1 MGAFRHK
8 KEIIFVILRSK
19 QKKYSHF
26 SIRNLNKKKTMM
38 FRIPTVTK
46 NLLIINL
53 IAFIATYVFQLRG
66 IDLADIGGLHF
77 FMASNFHLYQLVTYL
92 FLHASFM
99 HILSNMFGLWM
110 FGCVIENVWGPKKFL
125 FYYITCGIGAGLLQ
139 EIAQFGS
146 FYMTIMEQVPDA
158 TLGTVMAYGSQYSSA
173 LNAWTTIGASGAV
186 YAVILAFGMTFPNER
201 LFIIPFPFPI
211 KAKWFVLGY
220 VAIEFFSALGSSGD
234 GVAHTAHLGGMLFG
248 YLMIRYWN
256 HHPGSSFDKG
266 RGQQF
271 FENLKHN
278 FEQRQQQSG
287 RRDNPNMHA
296 ERGGSKEDDMN
307 YNARKKQNQEEIDA
321 ILDKIRKSGY
331 DSLTKEEK
339 KKLFD
344 ASNQQ

>member
-1 MGAFRHK
+1 
-8 KEIIFVILRSK
+8 
-19 QKKYSHF
+19 
-26 SIRNLNKKKTMM
+26 MM
-38 FRIPTVTK
+38 FRIPTITK

-53 IAFIATYVFQLRG
+53 IAFLATLVFQMRG
-66 IDLADIGGLHF
+66 IDLGDIGGLHF
-77 FMASNFHLYQLVTYL
+77 FMASHFHFYQLVTYQ
-92 FLHASFM
+92 FLHAGFT
-99 HILSNMFGLWM
+99 HILFNMFGLWM
-110 FGCVIENVWGPKKFL
+110 FGSVIENVWGSKKFL
-125 FYYITCGIGAGLLQ
+125 FYYITCGIGAGLMQ
-139 EIAQFGS
+139 ELAQFGS
-146 FYMTIMEQVPDA
+146 FYMTVAEQVPDA
-158 TLGTVMAYGSQYSSA
+158 SLSMVLQFGAQYATA

-256 HHPGSSFDKG
+256 KHPNATYNRS

-271 FENLKHN
+271 FENLKHS
-278 FEQRQQQSG
+278 FDQRQHNSHQSQ
-287 RRDNPNMHA
+287 PNMHA
-296 ERGGSKEDDMN
+296 EQGGARETDQE
-307 YNARKKQNQEEIDA
+307 YNARRRKNQEEIDA

-339 KKLFD
+339 KRLFD
-344 ASNQQ
+344 ASNER

>member
-1 MGAFRHK
+1 
-8 KEIIFVILRSK
+8 
-19 QKKYSHF
+19 
-26 SIRNLNKKKTMM
+26 MM
-38 FRIPTVTK
+38 FRIPPITK

-158 TLGTVMAYGSQYSSA
+158 TFSTVITFGSQYSSA

-256 HHPGSSFDKG
+256 SHPDSSFDRG

-271 FENLKHN
+271 FENLKRN
-278 FEQRQQQSG
+278 FDQRHQQSG
-287 RRDNPNMHA
+287 HRNNPNMHA

-307 YNARKKQNQEEIDA
+307 YNAHKKQNQEEIDA

-344 ASNQQ
+344 ASNQR

>member
-1 MGAFRHK
+1 
-8 KEIIFVILRSK
+8 
-19 QKKYSHF
+19 
-26 SIRNLNKKKTMM
+26 MM
-38 FRIPTVTK
+38 FRIPTITK

-53 IAFIATYVFQLRG
+53 IAFLATVVLELRG
-66 IDLADIGGLHF
+66 IDLKDIGGLHF
-77 FMASNFHLYQLVTYL
+77 FMASDFHLYQLVTYL
-92 FLHASFM
+92 FLHANFM

-125 FYYITCGIGAGLLQ
+125 FYYISCGIGAGLLQ
-139 EIAQFGS
+139 EIAQLGS
-146 FYMTIMEQVPDA
+146 FYMTITAQDPSVSFGEIFAIGQQ
-158 TLGTVMAYGSQYSSA
+158 LSQQ

-211 KAKWFVLGY
+211 KAKWFVLFY

-248 YLMIRYWN
+248 FLMIRYWN
-256 HHPGSSFDKG
+256 RHPSSGFDRG

-271 FENLKHN
+271 FENLKRN
-278 FEQRQQQSG
+278 FEQRQRQHQQ
-287 RRDNPNMHA
+287 NNNNHMHA
-296 ERGGSKEDDMN
+296 ERGSSKEDDREF
-307 YNARKKQNQEEIDA
+307 NARKRQNQEEIDA

-344 ASNQQ
+344 ASNQR

>member
-1 MGAFRHK
+1 
-8 KEIIFVILRSK
+8 
-19 QKKYSHF
+19 
-26 SIRNLNKKKTMM
+26 MM
-38 FRIPTVTK
+38 FRIPPITK

-53 IAFIATYVFQLRG
+53 LAFLATFVLQMRG

-77 FMASNFHLYQLVTYL
+77 FLASNFHLYQLVTYL

-125 FYYITCGIGAGLLQ
+125 FYYISCGIGAGLLQ
-139 EIAQFGS
+139 ELAQLGS
-146 FYMTIMEQVPDA
+146 FYMTVAESVPGA
-158 TLGTVMAYGSQYSSA
+158 GLGTVFEYGRHYASA

-211 KAKWFVLGY
+211 KAKWFVMGY

-256 HHPGSSFDKG
+256 RHPDSGYDRS

-271 FENLKHN
+271 FDNLKRN
-278 FEQRQQQSG
+278 FEQRRQNQGNTG
-287 RRDNPNMHA
+287 RGRYDNSHMHA
-296 ERGGSKEDDMN
+296 ERGSKQDDME
-307 YNARKKQNQEEIDA
+307 YNARKKQNQDEIDA

-344 ASNQQ
+344 ASNQR

>member
-1 MGAFRHK
+1 
-8 KEIIFVILRSK
+8 
-19 QKKYSHF
+19 
-26 SIRNLNKKKTMM
+26 MM
-38 FRIPTVTK
+38 FRIPPITK

-53 IAFIATYVFQLRG
+53 LAFLATFVLQMRG
-66 IDLADIGGLHF
+66 IDLQDIGGLHF
-77 FMASNFHLYQLVTYL
+77 FMASNFHVYQLVTYL

-110 FGCVIENVWGPKKFL
+110 FGCVIENVWGQKKFL

-139 EIAQFGS
+139 ELAQFGS
-146 FYMTIMEQVPDA
+146 FYYTVVEQVPGASLA
-158 TLGTVMAYGSQYSSA
+158 TVFEYGTHYAQA

-256 HHPGSSFDKG
+256 RHPDSGYDRS

-271 FENLKHN
+271 FENLKRN
-278 FEQRQQQSG
+278 FEQRRQNQGGTSQD
-287 RRDNPNMHA
+287 RYDNRNMHV
-296 ERGGSKEDDMN
+296 ERGGSKEADQE

-344 ASNQQ
+344 ASNQR

>member
-1 MGAFRHK
+1 
-8 KEIIFVILRSK
+8 
-19 QKKYSHF
+19 
-26 SIRNLNKKKTMM
+26 MM
-38 FRIPTVTK
+38 FHIPTVTK

-53 IAFIATYVFQLRG
+53 IAFIATNVFQLRG

-125 FYYITCGIGAGLLQ
+125 FYYISCGIGAGLLQ
-139 EIAQFGS
+139 EIAQLGS
-146 FYMTIMEQVPDA
+146 FYMTVIESVPDA
-158 TLGTVMAYGSQYSSA
+158 TIGTVITLGSQYASA

-248 YLMIRYWN
+248 YLMIRYWLR
-256 HHPGSSFDKG
+256 HPGSNFDRG

-271 FENLKHN
+271 FESLKHN
-278 FEQRQQQSG
+278 FEQRRQQKKG
-287 RRDNPNMHA
+287 YNNPNMHA

-307 YNARKKQNQEEIDA
+307 YNARKKQNQDEIDA

>member
-1 MGAFRHK
+1 
-8 KEIIFVILRSK
+8 
-19 QKKYSHF
+19 
-26 SIRNLNKKKTMM
+26 MM
-38 FRIPTVTK
+38 FRIPTITK

-53 IAFIATYVFQLRG
+53 IAFFATFVLQLRG
-66 IDLADIGGLHF
+66 VDLANVGGLHF
-77 FMASNFHLYQLVTYL
+77 FMASDFHLYQLVTYL
-92 FLHASFM
+92 FLHANFM

-125 FYYITCGIGAGLLQ
+125 FYYISCGIGAGLLQ
-139 EIAQFGS
+139 EIAQLGS
-146 FYMTIMEQVPDA
+146 FYMMISEQDPSVSFGEIFA
-158 TLGTVMAYGSQYSSA
+158 IGQQLSHQ

-211 KAKWFVLGY
+211 KAKWFVLFY

-248 YLMIRYWN
+248 FLMIRYWN
-256 HHPGSSFDKG
+256 RHPSSGFDRG

-271 FENLKHN
+271 FENLKRN
-278 FEQRQQQSG
+278 FEQRQQQRG
-287 RRDNPNMHA
+287 NNMHA
-296 ERGGSKEDDMN
+296 ERGGSKEDDREF
-307 YNARKKQNQEEIDA
+307 NARKHQNQEEIDA

-344 ASNQQ
+344 ASNQR

>member
-1 MGAFRHK
+1 
-8 KEIIFVILRSK
+8 
-19 QKKYSHF
+19 
-26 SIRNLNKKKTMM
+26 MM
-38 FRIPTVTK
+38 FRIPTITK

-53 IAFIATYVFQLRG
+53 IAFFATFVLQLRG
-66 IDLADIGGLHF
+66 FDLANVGGLHF
-77 FMASNFHLYQLVTYL
+77 FMASDFHIYQLVTYL
-92 FLHASFM
+92 FLHANFM

-110 FGCVIENVWGPKKFL
+110 FGCVIENVWGSKKFL
-125 FYYITCGIGAGLLQ
+125 FYYISCGIGAGLLQ
-139 EIAQFGS
+139 EIAQLGS
-146 FYMTIMEQVPDA
+146 FYMMISEQDPNVSFGEIFA
-158 TLGTVMAYGSQYSSA
+158 IGQQLSHQ

-211 KAKWFVLGY
+211 KAKWFVLFY

-248 YLMIRYWN
+248 FLMIRYWN
-256 HHPGSSFDKG
+256 RHPSSGFDRG

-271 FENLKHN
+271 FENLKRN
-278 FEQRQQQSG
+278 FEQRQQQRG
-287 RRDNPNMHA
+287 NNMHA
-296 ERGGSKEDDMN
+296 ERGGSKEDDREF
-307 YNARKKQNQEEIDA
+307 NARKHQNQEEIDA

-344 ASNQQ
+344 ASNQR

>member
-1 MGAFRHK
+1 
-8 KEIIFVILRSK
+8 
-19 QKKYSHF
+19 
-26 SIRNLNKKKTMM
+26 M
-38 FRIPTVTK
+38 FRIPTITK
-46 NLLIINL
+46 NLLIING
-53 IAFIATYVFQLRG
+53 IAFLATLVLQMRG

-77 FMASNFHLYQLVTYL
+77 FMADNFHLYQFISYL
-92 FLHASFM
+92 FLHANFM

-110 FGCVIENVWGPKKFL
+110 FGCVIENVWGAKKFL

-146 FYMTIMEQVPDA
+146 FYYTIAEQAPGIG
-158 TLGTVMAYGSQYSSA
+158 LGELITVGHQLSHQ

-211 KAKWFVLGY
+211 KAKWFVMGY
-220 VAIEFFSALGSSGD
+220 VAIEFFSALGTSGD

-248 YLMIRYWN
+248 FLMIRYWN
-256 HHPGSSFDKG
+256 KHPNSSFDRS

-271 FENLKHN
+271 FENLKHS
-278 FEQRQQQSG
+278 FDQRQQGNRGQNSQ
-287 RRDNPNMHA
+287 RRNPNMRA
-296 ERGGSKEDDMN
+296 EQGGSKEADME
-307 YNARKKQNQEEIDA
+307 YNARKRANQEEIDA

-339 KKLFD
+339 QKLFE
-344 ASNQQ
+344 ASKQ

>member
-1 MGAFRHK
+1 
-8 KEIIFVILRSK
+8 
-19 QKKYSHF
+19 
-26 SIRNLNKKKTMM
+26 M

-53 IAFIATYVFQLRG
+53 LAFVATLVFQMRG

-77 FMASNFHLYQLVTYL
+77 FLASNFHFYQLVTYL

-146 FYMTIMEQVPDA
+146 FYMTIAEQVPE
-158 TLGTVMAYGSQYSSA
+158 TTIGTVMEYGVHYANA
-173 LNAWTTIGASGAV
+173 LNSWTTIGASGAV

-220 VAIEFFSALGSSGD
+220 VAIEFFSSITSTGD

-256 HHPGSSFDKG
+256 KHPNASFDRS

-278 FEQRQQQSG
+278 FEQRQQQQQ
-287 RRDNPNMHA
+287 RPENPKMHA
-296 ERGGSKEDDMN
+296 ERGSREDDRE
-307 YNARKKQNQEEIDA
+307 YNARKRQNQEEIDA

-344 ASNQQ
+344 ASNQR

>member
-1 MGAFRHK
+1 MM
-8 KEIIFVILRSK
+8 
-19 QKKYSHF
+19 F
-26 SIRNLNKKKTMM
+26 SIPP
-38 FRIPTVTK
+38 ITK

-53 IAFIATYVFQLRG
+53 LAFFATFVLQMRG

-77 FMASNFHLYQLVTYL
+77 FLATNFHLYQLVTYL

-125 FYYITCGIGAGLLQ
+125 FYYISCGIGAGLLQ
-139 EIAQFGS
+139 ELAQFGS
-146 FYMTIMEQVPDA
+146 FYMTVAESVPGA
-158 TLGTVMAYGSQYSSA
+158 SLGTVFEYGHHYASA

-211 KAKWFVLGY
+211 KAKWFVMGY

-256 HHPGSSFDKG
+256 RHPDSGYDRS

-271 FENLKHN
+271 FDNLRRN
-278 FEQRQQQSG
+278 FEQRRQNQGDIG
-287 RRDNPNMHA
+287 RGRYDNNHMHV
-296 ERGGSKEDDMN
+296 ERGSKQDDME

-331 DSLTKEEK
+331 DSLSKEEK

-344 ASNQQ
+344 ASNQR

>member
-1 MGAFRHK
+1 
-8 KEIIFVILRSK
+8 
-19 QKKYSHF
+19 
-26 SIRNLNKKKTMM
+26 
-38 FRIPTVTK
+38 
-46 NLLIINL
+46 
-53 IAFIATYVFQLRG
+53 
-66 IDLADIGGLHF
+66 
-77 FMASNFHLYQLVTYL
+77 
-92 FLHASFM
+92 M

-139 EIAQFGS
+139 ELAQFGS
-146 FYMTIMEQVPDA
+146 FYMTIAEQVPA
-158 TLGTVMAYGSQYSSA
+158 TTVGTVLEYGRHYATA
-173 LNAWTTIGASGAV
+173 LNSWTTIGASGAV

-256 HHPGSSFDKG
+256 RHPDSAFDRG

-271 FENLKHN
+271 FENLKRN
-278 FEQRQQQSG
+278 FEQRQQHAH
-287 RRDNPNMHA
+287 RDNPHMHA
-296 ERGGSKEDDMN
+296 ERGGSKEDDRQ
-307 YNARKKQNQEEIDA
+307 YNARKHQNQEEIDA

-331 DSLTKEEK
+331 DSLSKEEK

-344 ASNQQ
+344 ASNER

>member
-1 MGAFRHK
+1 
-8 KEIIFVILRSK
+8 
-19 QKKYSHF
+19 
-26 SIRNLNKKKTMM
+26 MM
-38 FRIPTVTK
+38 FRIPTITK

-53 IAFIATYVFQLRG
+53 IAFLATIVLELRG
-66 IDLADIGGLHF
+66 IDLKDIGGLHF
-77 FMASNFHLYQLVTYL
+77 FMASDFHLYQLVTYL
-92 FLHASFM
+92 FLHANFM

-125 FYYITCGIGAGLLQ
+125 FYYISCGIGAGLLQ
-139 EIAQFGS
+139 EIAQLGS
-146 FYMTIMEQVPDA
+146 FYMTITAQDPSVSFGEIFTIGQQ
-158 TLGTVMAYGSQYSSA
+158 LSHQ

-186 YAVILAFGMTFPNER
+186 YAVILAFGMSFPNER

-211 KAKWFVLGY
+211 KAKWFVLFY

-248 YLMIRYWN
+248 FLMIRYWN
-256 HHPGSSFDKG
+256 RHPSSGFDRG

-271 FENLKHN
+271 FENLKRN
-278 FEQRQQQSG
+278 FEQRQRQHQQ
-287 RRDNPNMHA
+287 NNNNHMHA
-296 ERGGSKEDDMN
+296 ERGSSKEDDREF
-307 YNARKKQNQEEIDA
+307 NARKRQNQEEIDA

-344 ASNQQ
+344 ASNQR

>member
-1 MGAFRHK
+1 
-8 KEIIFVILRSK
+8 
-19 QKKYSHF
+19 
-26 SIRNLNKKKTMM
+26 M

-139 EIAQFGS
+139 EIAQLGS
-146 FYMTIMEQVPDA
+146 FYMTIVEQVPGA
-158 TLGTVMAYGSQYSSA
+158 SFGSVLTYGAQYASA

-234 GVAHTAHLGGMLFG
+234 GVAHLLE
-248 YLMIRYWN
+248 
-256 HHPGSSFDKG
+256 SS
-266 RGQQF
+266 
-271 FENLKHN
+271 
-278 FEQRQQQSG
+278 S
-287 RRDNPNMHA
+287 
-296 ERGGSKEDDMN
+296 
-307 YNARKKQNQEEIDA
+307 
-321 ILDKIRKSGY
+321 
-331 DSLTKEEK
+331 
-339 KKLFD
+339 
-344 ASNQQ
+344 

>member
-1 MGAFRHK
+1 
-8 KEIIFVILRSK
+8 
-19 QKKYSHF
+19 
-26 SIRNLNKKKTMM
+26 MM
-38 FRIPTVTK
+38 FRIPTITK

-53 IAFIATYVFQLRG
+53 IAFFATFVLQLRG
-66 IDLADIGGLHF
+66 GDLANVGGLHF
-77 FMASNFHLYQLVTYL
+77 FMASDFHIYQLVTYL
-92 FLHASFM
+92 FLHANFM

-125 FYYITCGIGAGLLQ
+125 FYYISCGIGAGLLQ
-139 EIAQFGS
+139 EIAQLGS
-146 FYMTIMEQVPDA
+146 FYMMISEQDPNVSFGEIFA
-158 TLGTVMAYGSQYSSA
+158 IGQQLSHQ

-211 KAKWFVLGY
+211 KAKWFVLFY

-248 YLMIRYWN
+248 FLMIRYWN
-256 HHPGSSFDKG
+256 RHPSSGFDRG

-271 FENLKHN
+271 FENLKRN
-278 FEQRQQQSG
+278 FEQRQQQRG
-287 RRDNPNMHA
+287 NNMHA
-296 ERGGSKEDDMN
+296 ERGGSKEDDREF
-307 YNARKKQNQEEIDA
+307 NARKHQNQEEIDA

-344 ASNQQ
+344 ASNQR